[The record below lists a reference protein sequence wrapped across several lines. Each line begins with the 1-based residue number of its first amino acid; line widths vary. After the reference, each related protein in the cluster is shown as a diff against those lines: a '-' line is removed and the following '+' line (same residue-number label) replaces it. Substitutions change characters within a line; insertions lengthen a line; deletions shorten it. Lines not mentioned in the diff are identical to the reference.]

1 VWRDLD
7 EALLGRLEDE
17 GLLDGLVSAR
27 MDGRAAPP
35 RLHPRAAGLLASM
48 RALPGYAEAR
58 EGGGLGL
65 ARLLEAGPLTRHA
78 PELLHHLALFEG
90 AIARALEAAAPEL
103 AARAWTRA
111 IAAWLALAEDGAYL
125 RGLARAVL
133 GEPATGRRRAEISA
147 DDVGDR
153 MVSEILQGLRTR
165 AEAGARAL
173 DPAGRAA
180 LLALTWV
187 EAASE
192 LSGASPAR
200 RRAAELS
207 AERAQLAALEAALTH
222 VDLAL
227 EEARAAGELSRRG
240 GEALRSAIGIWEWAG
255 RAEHVEQFVVS
266 KLADVAWELYR
277 AEAWDALRYLM
288 APFQPMIDQLAA
300 RIERDPSKL
309 AYAAPCAQM
318 YVFLADVQPDL
329 SMRMWMAERAVR
341 VCATHR
347 NGRLTLA
354 ALLLDDAVRRLSSMT
369 LVARRAELD
378 GLSAQIDR
386 AEALYPRSR
395 DLSRAKE
402 LLAQARQ
409 APLSL

>member
-1 VWRDLD
+1 
-7 EALLGRLEDE
+7 
-17 GLLDGLVSAR
+17 
-27 MDGRAAPP
+27 M
-35 RLHPRAAGLLASM
+35 
-48 RALPGYAEAR
+48 
-58 EGGGLGL
+58 GL
-65 ARLLEAGPLTRHA
+65 ARLLEDGPLTRHPPA
-78 PELLHHLALFEG
+78 LVHHLALFEG
-90 AIARALEAAAPEL
+90 AIARALEVAAPEL

-111 IAAWLALAEDGAYL
+111 LAAWLALAEEGLYL

-133 GEPATGRRRAEISA
+133 GEPAPGKRRVEIAA

-153 MVSEILQGLRTR
+153 MVSEIVHGLRSR

-187 EAASE
+187 ESASE
-192 LSGASPAR
+192 LSGAGPAR

-207 AERAQLAALEAALTH
+207 AERAQVAALEAALSH

-227 EEARAAGELSRRG
+227 DEARAAGELARHG
-240 GEALRSAIGIWEWAG
+240 GEALRAAVGIWEWAG
-255 RAEHVEQFVVS
+255 RAEHVEQFVVT

-288 APFQPMIDQLAA
+288 MPFQPMIDQLAA

-354 ALLLDDAVRRLSSMT
+354 ALLVDDAIRRLYTMS
-369 LVARRAELD
+369 LVARRGELD
-378 GLSAQIDR
+378 GLAAQIDR
-386 AEALYPRSR
+386 AEALYPRTR
-395 DLSRAKE
+395 DLARAQE
-402 LLAQARQ
+402 LLARARQ